1 MRLPYQHVW
10 DTRSRVWAKSH
21 RYDDELRQVIEHQVV
36 RGRIGF
42 DVGANRGEIL
52 AHMVAVAPQARH
64 VAVEPVPEL
73 AAALQAR
80 YPRVL
85 VINGAL
91 SNMPGRASFRV
102 VRNSLEESSLRPT
115 TTHVLHPNVELIQ
128 VSVSRLDDLESTDDV
143 GLIKL
148 DTEGSEYWI
157 LQGAT
162 RKIERCRPVIVFEA
176 GGNTTPN
183 FDVTPEMFWEFFCAQ
198 EYAITTMRRWL
209 EGVPSFSAK
218 EFLAASIRTPGLP
231 PWWQRRKE
239 WMFLAHPN
247 QSVPRMREGLSP
259 GR

>member
-10 DTRSRVWAKSH
+10 NTRDRVWAKSH
-21 RYDDELRQVIEHQVV
+21 QYDDELRQVIEHQLMS
-36 RGRIGF
+36 GRIGF

-64 VAVEPVPEL
+64 VAVEPIPEL
-73 AAALQAR
+73 AAALRAR
-80 YPRVL
+80 YPQVL

-91 SNMPGRASFRV
+91 SNIPGRASFRV

-115 TTHVLHPNVELIQ
+115 TTHIPHPDVELIQ
-128 VSVSRLDDLESTDDV
+128 VSVSRLDDLESTADV

-162 RKIERCRPVIVFEA
+162 RTIERCRPVIVFEA

-183 FDVTPEMFWEFFCAQ
+183 FDVTPEMFWEFFCARA
-198 EYAITTMRRWL
+198 YSITIMRRWL
-209 EGVPSFSAK
+209 VGLPSFSAK

-231 PWWQRRKE
+231 RWWQRRKE
-239 WMFLAHPN
+239 WMFLAHSN
-247 QSVPRMREGLSP
+247 K
-259 GR
+259 